1 MSLPNEIF
9 QNDKNA
15 LPAIA
20 VDLSAKFIRLLEI
33 NAKGLVS
40 FEFSIGWPDLL
51 VELLLPRAAFFEF
64 CQVQNISDIR
74 FANDDVQK
82 DWLALAQ
89 YIN

>member
-1 MSLPNEIF
+1 MSQANELF

-33 NAKGLVS
+33 SSKGLVN
-40 FEFSIGWPDLL
+40 FEFSIGWPDLV

-64 CQVQNISDIR
+64 CQAQKITDIR
-74 FANDDVQK
+74 FANEDVQK
-82 DWLALAQ
+82 EWLSLAQ
-89 YIN
+89 

>member
-1 MSLPNEIF
+1 MNRPDALF

-33 NAKGLVS
+33 SSKGLVN
-40 FEFSIGWPDLL
+40 FEFSIGWPDLV

-64 CQVQNISDIR
+64 CQVQKITDIR
-74 FANDDVQK
+74 FANEDVQK
-82 DWLALAQ
+82 EWLSLAQ
-89 YIN
+89 